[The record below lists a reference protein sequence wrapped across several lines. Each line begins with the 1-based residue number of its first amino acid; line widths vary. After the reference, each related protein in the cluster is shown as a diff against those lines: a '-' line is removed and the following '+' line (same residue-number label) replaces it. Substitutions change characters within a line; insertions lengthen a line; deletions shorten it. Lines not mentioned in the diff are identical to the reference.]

1 MPMQECRFWS
11 NPYNYLILLQVT
23 FCIILPVW
31 SICLIFCCFAPIHS
45 LSNSSGLERLLD
57 CRGFYS
63 NPLFVQFFQLGA
75 FLCFPGVLLQLTLH
89 VILPAWSIPLF
100 FCCFTPIRLL
110 PVPAPLEDFPIF
122 HVFAPIK
129 EKRRH
134 LSLQK
139 TMVYINNHFLTDAYS
154 TLSSSQC
161 L

>member
-1 MPMQECRFWS
+1 MQESRFWS
-11 NPYNYLILLQVT
+11 NPYDYLIFLQST
-23 FCIILPVW
+23 LCSILPAW
-31 SICLIFCCFAPIHS
+31 SVCLIVGGFTPIHS
-45 LSNSSGLERLLD
+45 LCNSSGLEHLLVFLL
-57 CRGFYS
+57 FYS
-63 NPLFVQFFQLGA
+63 NSLFVQFFQLGA

-134 LSLQK
+134 PCLQK